1 MKLEMADLFGVNRDY
16 EQAYKNAP
24 WYDILGLGDLAW
36 GNVGYAAWQKL
47 YGDALGSTPSSLLP
61 VDMTWHEHVKRLFDV
76 KDAVRITK
84 SGKGYRVFL
93 PVYHGPMNPLSFFQ
107 GANPWYAHGG
117 IEIARR
123 LEAAIPNITDP
134 LQSIDQRMNLS
145 LGSLGLTYLDFGF
158 TEEDEDALDKLDK
171 TIKSYRLVAA
181 PCQRALERTVPDNI
195 IEAWGQNTADKYQ
208 ARQFLGGLLNS
219 RIATLFMELEI
230 DLASAKHI

>member
-61 VDMTWHEHVKRLFDV
+61 VDMAWHEHVKRLFDV
-76 KDAVRITK
+76 KNAVRITK

-93 PVYHGPMNPLSFFQ
+93 PVYHGPMNPLGFFQ
-107 GANPWYAHGG
+107 GANPWYAQDG

-134 LQSIDQRMNLS
+134 MQSIDQRLNLS

-158 TEEDEDALDKLDK
+158 TEEDEDALDKLAG
-171 TIKSYRLVAA
+171 L
-181 PCQRALERTVPDNI
+181 RTKKD
-195 IEAWGQNTADKYQ
+195 
-208 ARQFLGGLLNS
+208 LGGD
-219 RIATLFMELEI
+219 ELDAIEIVMDLEEEFDVEI
-230 DLASAKHI
+230 DDGWLGSKGDDPTMGELAELVVALRK